1 MKSGLSHSLLALA
14 AATLGMGGTHRAEG
28 SPSRPMK
35 LRPPLPMPNIFFQ
48 TLRNG
53 GASQSPPYNQRKARK
68 ARRARFAAGDRH
80 AFRR

>member
-14 AATLGMGGTHRAEG
+14 AATLGMGAAQG

-35 LRPPLPMPNIFFQ
+35 LRPPVLGGLHRSLSIVRALPNP
-48 TLRNG
+48 L
-53 GASQSPPYNQRKARK
+53 SQSPRKNQRK